1 MTYRYC
7 RNCGQELAEDDRF
20 CSNCGKPVHEAAYKP
35 TLEADVPI
43 PPPPRQAWDT
53 TSATPQPA
61 QTADSSGFRLSRLSK
76 IVAGVAGL
84 LLIFVVLV
92 GLAAALALGGG
103 NGDSANAG
111 SPDKAGG
118 IGDIFGGETFT
129 RKNYAELVS
138 DPDAHERAKV
148 DVTGQVF
155 TSPEI
160 VEGNTGF
167 QMFVDPENSDMNTA
181 VLAEGT
187 DLGLEMNDYVHVIG
201 TVKGSMEGKNAFGGK
216 VSAVEVDASKV
227 EPVSAVAVV
236 DPTQKTVQVGRT
248 LSDQGFSV
256 TLKKI
261 EFGKKTTRVYVS
273 AYNGTGTGASFS
285 TYSAKILQNSRQ
297 FDQETTFDYEVKAPQ
312 SELRPGVRTDGVLT
326 FGKVDPSQPMQVR
339 FEWYSE
345 NYNITAHPI
354 VFEVTP

>member
-35 TLEADVPI
+35 TPEADVAI
-43 PPPPRQAWDT
+43 PPSPRQAWDT
-53 TSATPQPA
+53 TSTMPQPA
-61 QTADSSGFRLSRLSK
+61 QTTHSSEFRLSRLSQ
-76 IVAGVAGL
+76 IVAGL
-84 LLIFVVLV
+84 LVIFVVLV
-92 GLAAALALGGG
+92 GLATLARDGG
-103 NGDSANAG
+103 NSNSANAA
-111 SPDKAGG
+111 SPDKAVGVDG
-118 IGDIFGGETFT
+118 LFGGESFT
-129 RKNYAELVS
+129 RENYAELVS
-138 DPDAHERAKV
+138 DPDPHEGAKV

-187 DLGLEMNDYVHVIG
+187 DLGVEMNDYVHVTG
-201 TVKGSMEGKNAFGGK
+201 TVKGSMEGKNASGGK

-256 TLKKI
+256 TLKRI
-261 EFGKKTTRVYVS
+261 EFGRKTTRVYVS
-273 AYNGTGTGASFS
+273 AYNGTGTGASFY
-285 TYSAKILQNSRQ
+285 TFNANILQNSRQ
-297 FDQETTFDYEVKAPQ
+297 FDEETTFDTGKSAQ

-354 VFEVTP
+354 VFQVTP

>member
-1 MTYRYC
+1 MTDRYC

-20 CSNCGKPVHEAAYKP
+20 CSNCGKPIHEAAYKP
-35 TLEADVPI
+35 TLEADVPV

-61 QTADSSGFRLSRLSK
+61 QTADSSEFRLSRLSK
-76 IVAGVAGL
+76 IVAGL
-84 LLIFVVLV
+84 LLILVVLV
-92 GLAAALALGGG
+92 GLAALARDGG
-103 NGDSANAG
+103 NSNSANAA
-111 SPDKAGG
+111 SPDKAVGVGG
-118 IGDIFGGETFT
+118 LFGGETFT
-129 RKNYAELVS
+129 RENYAELVS
-138 DPDAHERAKV
+138 DPDAHEGAKV

-167 QMFVDPENSDMNTA
+167 QMFVDPENSDMNTG

-201 TVKGSMEGKNAFGGK
+201 TVKGSIEGKNAFGGK

-261 EFGKKTTRVYVS
+261 EFGRKTTRAYVS

-326 FGKVDPSQPMQVR
+326 YGKVNPSQPMQVR

>member
-1 MTYRYC
+1 MADRYC
-7 RNCGQELAEDDRF
+7 RNCGQELTEDSRF
-20 CSNCGKPVHEAAYKP
+20 CHSCGTPVHEAAHVP
-35 TLEADVPI
+35 TPEADVPI
-43 PPPPRQAWDT
+43 PPPPRQPWDT
-53 TSATPQPA
+53 TSATPPPT
-61 QTADSSGFRLSRLSK
+61 QTADSSEFRFSRLSK

-92 GLAAALALGGG
+92 GLAALARGGG

-111 SPDKAGG
+111 SPDKAVG

-129 RKNYAELVS
+129 RENYAELVS
-138 DPDAHERAKV
+138 DPDAHDGAKV

-155 TSPEI
+155 TPPEI

-167 QMFVDPENSDMNTA
+167 QMYVDPENSDMNTA

-201 TVKGSMEGKNAFGGK
+201 TVKGSLEGKNAFGGK
-216 VSAVEVDASKV
+216 VSAVQVDASKV
-227 EPVSAVAVV
+227 EPVNAVAVV

-273 AYNGTGTGASFS
+273 AYNGTGTGASFYE
-285 TYSAKILQNSRQ
+285 YSAKILQNSRQ

-312 SELRPGVRTDGVLT
+312 SELTAGVRTDGVVT

-354 VFEVTP
+354 VFQVTP

>member
-1 MTYRYC
+1 
-7 RNCGQELAEDDRF
+7 
-20 CSNCGKPVHEAAYKP
+20 
-35 TLEADVPI
+35 
-43 PPPPRQAWDT
+43 
-53 TSATPQPA
+53 
-61 QTADSSGFRLSRLSK
+61 LSK

-92 GLAAALALGGG
+92 GLAALARGGG

-111 SPDKAGG
+111 SPDKAVG

-129 RKNYAELVS
+129 RENYAELVS
-138 DPDAHERAKV
+138 DPDAHEGAKV

-167 QMFVDPENSDMNTA
+167 QMFVDPENSDMNTG

-261 EFGKKTTRVYVS
+261 EFGRKTTRVYVS
-273 AYNGTGTGASFS
+273 AYNGTGTGASFY
-285 TYSAKILQNSRQ
+285 TFNPKILQNSRQ
-297 FDQETTFDYEVKAPQ
+297 FDQETTFDYEVKVPQ
-312 SELRPGVRTDGVLT
+312 SELSAGVRTDGVVT